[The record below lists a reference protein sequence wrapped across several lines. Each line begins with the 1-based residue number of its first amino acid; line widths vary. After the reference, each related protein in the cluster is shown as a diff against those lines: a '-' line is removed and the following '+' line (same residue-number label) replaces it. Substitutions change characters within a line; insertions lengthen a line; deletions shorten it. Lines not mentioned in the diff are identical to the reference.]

1 MSPQSIKRYIK
12 LHNQNDQII
21 ILMSKILMQPRLNN
35 DQNSDVENFDFKLRP
50 ILMSEILMRHI
61 FDHDHNPDVKI
72 FYATQ
77 I

>member
-35 DQNSDVENFDFKLRP
+35 DQNSDVENFDTSSRIRTTNLDVRN
-50 ILMSEILMRHI
+50 
-61 FDHDHNPDVKI
+61 FDAAYI
-72 FYATQ
+72 
-77 I
+77 